1 MTELKDK
8 DEQYS
13 VFLKYREN
21 TDDDNSKVIITLR
34 VIFISFIVVVITVLG
49 LFLFDNSSNISAIFE
64 SITDKKLA
72 NVKVSDKKPDLTP

>member
-72 NVKVSDKKPDLTP
+72 NVKVSD